1 MFTLN
6 KDRFKEFDIR
16 KARQFVDYWS
26 EYYYYEIK
34 VFDSDEVIDYL
45 KELNLGNR
53 ITEQNAKRLLRWK
66 DPRMLTERKLSSPNK
81 GKKNERVMRVIE
93 KLEDIN
99 DLRFGKMSEH
109 DFKVETNKIF
119 PSGLIWQIF
128 LFHIACPFKY
138 PMADQNVFR
147 AFSTQKQTEVPID
160 WYGYMHY
167 MDYFFQVSI
176 SAGIIAEK
184 PKGNE
189 HNIKEIVSGLKKV
202 DNALFGFGQFLKS
215 YG

>member
-16 KARQFVDYWS
+16 KARQFIDYWS
-26 EYYYYEIK
+26 EYYYYEIR

-66 DPRMLTERKLSSPNK
+66 DPRMLTEIILTGPNK

-93 KLEDIN
+93 KLENIN
-99 DLRFGKMSEH
+99 DFRFGKMSEH
-109 DFKVETNKIF
+109 DFKVETNRIF

-138 PMADQNVFR
+138 PIADQNVFR
-147 AFSTQKQTEVPID
+147 AFSTQKQTGVPID

-176 SAGIIAEK
+176 STGIIAEK

-202 DNALFGFGQFLKS
+202 DDALFGFGQFLKP